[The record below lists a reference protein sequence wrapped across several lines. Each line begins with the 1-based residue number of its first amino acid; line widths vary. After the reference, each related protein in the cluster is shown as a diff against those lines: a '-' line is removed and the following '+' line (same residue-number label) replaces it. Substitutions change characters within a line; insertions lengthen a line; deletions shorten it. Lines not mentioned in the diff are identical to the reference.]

1 MAIII
6 KEFIYNGGVNIGEVP
21 HGTSTLTLHL
31 WGGAGGGGGDDVG
44 DGGSGASGQYVTV
57 TNLDI
62 SAYAAVKE
70 ITVTVG
76 GGGEGGSTGTGAEGG
91 VNGKSLTGYSGG
103 KGGDAGPQ
111 NPSGSGGGGG
121 GATVVTV
128 FTSGSSITQT
138 VLAIAGGGAG
148 AGGAGAYSSGGGGSN
163 TNNATA
169 RSPGTLGENGAPHS
183 TAGGGAGAGGGGA
196 DGGTGGSSDTG
207 DIGGF
212 GGRAGSNTVPSGGS
226 ADNGSGITPGGTGV
240 AYYESGVAVGGANAK
255 SGGNGKAVLIFTI
268 PSEAKFKVSG
278 AWKTVTGIH
287 SKISGTWKR
296 LVGGYTK
303 VSGEWK
309 AIFANDVNFTV
320 NYAFFGD
327 DNGGTTSG
335 TVGGDG
341 AIPATPAAVE
351 SDPGDDAANEPRGVP
366 LKCRTEWVSSGP
378 TEKGYAVKTVVCD
391 TCSCFIAGTKVRMA
405 DGTDMNIEDVI
416 AGDLVKGKDG
426 DDLVTITYRT
436 LKGSRKLYSF
446 NKSGSYFVTS
456 EHPFWTEEGF
466 KSIKPEKTLE
476 REEAQVY
483 NDLVK
488 DKNGKPMALKVNENV
503 KTLDGM
509 VRIRSIESKEVNNF
523 DLPLY
528 SFVLKN
534 NHSYFADG
542 YCVHNGGGSSSN
554 GDSKVVCTTMY
565 QTTGLEDWRRAMK
578 IWGIYHERVLGDR
591 KDVQNG
597 YHWMFKPYARMMR
610 KNKVLKFI
618 GAWLARH
625 VTNYMKYRL
634 FVRNLSESDKTD
646 APFKHNLKKTDK
658 IGKVIMAIS
667 EPTLS
672 LIGRIIKKLKMDKDT
687 NKW

>member
-1 MAIII
+1 MATII
-6 KEFIYNGGVNIGEVP
+6 KEFIYTGGVYIGEVP
-21 HGTSTLTLHL
+21 HGTTTLTLHL

-44 DGGSGASGQYVTV
+44 IGGTGSSGQYVTV
-57 TNLDI
+57 TNLDV
-62 SAYAAVKE
+62 SAYAGVKE
-70 ITVTVG
+70 MTVTVG
-76 GGGEGGSTGTGAEGG
+76 GGGHGGTTGAGAEGG
-91 VNGKSLTGYSGG
+91 ENGKTLTGYSGG
-103 KGGDAGPQ
+103 KGGDAGPG

-128 FTSGSSITQT
+128 FASGQSIDNTI
-138 VLAIAGGGAG
+138 VAVAGGGAG
-148 AGGAGAYSSGGGGSN
+148 GGGAGAYSSGAAGIN
-163 TNNATA
+163 TNSATA
-169 RSPGTLGENGAPHS
+169 RSPGTLGENGAHHS
-183 TAGGGAGAGGGGA
+183 AEGGGAGAGGGGK

-207 DIGGF
+207 DIGAF

-226 ADNGSGITPGGTGV
+226 DDNGSGITPGGTGV
-240 AYYESGVAVGGANAK
+240 AYYASDVAVGGANGQ

-268 PSEAKFKVSG
+268 PSEAKTKVSG
-278 AWKTVTGIH
+278 SWKTVSEIH
-287 SKISGTWKR
+287 TKISGTWKR
-296 LVGGYTK
+296 LVGGYYK
-303 VSGEWK
+303 VSGVWK

-327 DNGGTTSG
+327 SQGGATSG
-335 TVGGDG
+335 SVGASGS
-341 AIPATPAAVE
+341 IPATPAAAE
-351 SDPGDDAANEPRGVP
+351 SAGGGGRDVP
-366 LKCRTEWVSSGP
+366 IKCRTEWVPSGP
-378 TEKGYAVKTVVCD
+378 SSKGYAVKTTICD
-391 TCSCFIAGTKVRMA
+391 TCSCFIAGTKVKMA

-426 DDLVTITYRT
+426 DNVVTTSYRT
-436 LKGSRKLYSF
+436 PIGSRKLYAF

-456 EHPFWTEEGF
+456 EHPFWTTEGW
-466 KSIKPEKTLE
+466 KSLKPEMTLE
-476 REEAQVY
+476 REGIDVY

-488 DKNGKPMALKVNENV
+488 DKDGKPMVLKGGDYVQ
-503 KTLDGM
+503 TLDGM
-509 VRIRSIESKEVNNF
+509 VRIQSIEEKEVNNP

-528 SFVLKN
+528 TFDVTN
-534 NHSYFADG
+534 DHSYFADD
-542 YCVHNGGGSSSN
+542 YCVHNGGGQ
-554 GDSKVVCTTMY
+554 GAGKVVCTTMY

-634 FVRNLSESDKTD
+634 FVRNLSESNKTD
-646 APFKHNLKKTDK
+646 APFKHNLRKTDK

-672 LIGRIIKKLKMDKDT
+672 LIGRIIKKLNMDKDT